1 MTEQLTKEKSR
12 QRWSQLRDLLNEWD
26 FIGVMDDP
34 DWPRDEY
41 ECLIEPLIQR
51 LESGQT
57 VPELAQFL
65 EDNLRDHF
73 GMHRVE
79 TLDNF
84 AKRVKSWFDEK
95 WSGSVT

>member
-1 MTEQLTKEKSR
+1 MNEQLTKEKSR
-12 QRWSQLRDLLNEWD
+12 KRWSELRALLNQWD
-26 FIGVMDDP
+26 FIGVMDVGIE
-34 DWPRDEY
+34 DEY
-41 ECLIEPLIQR
+41 ECMIGPLLLR

-57 VPELAQFL
+57 VAQISQFL

-73 GMHRVE
+73 GMHRVDD
-79 TLDNF
+79 LDAF